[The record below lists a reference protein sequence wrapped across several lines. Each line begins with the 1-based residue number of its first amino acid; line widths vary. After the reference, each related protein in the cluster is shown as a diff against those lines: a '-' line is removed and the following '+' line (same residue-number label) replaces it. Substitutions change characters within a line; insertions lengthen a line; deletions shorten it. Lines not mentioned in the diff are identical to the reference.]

1 MRYVKRM
8 TGTTER
14 LTPQFSSR
22 STRPALSCVAVFAVL
37 GIVAYLPLLLIFI
50 AGMLSDGLSIII
62 ANRDFANY
70 WLAGR
75 MVLAGE
81 QQDLFSQPVYFA
93 HMQALFGSE
102 YPIHNWGYPP
112 HLLLL
117 LWPLGW
123 LGFKSGL
130 VVFLSATFL
139 LFAAAVAVFR
149 REYAPQ
155 SDWRILL
162 LALTGYV
169 LMMVDTAQNGFLT
182 SALLLFGLAWM
193 RRRPVLCG
201 LAFAFL
207 TVKPQLGFLLPVLLL
222 LDRNWRAIGWTA
234 FFVVVL
240 VGLSIALFGLESWT
254 AYFTETVAYQRSV
267 MTNWRGIFLT
277 MMPTVFG
284 SVRAL
289 GFSPTLAY
297 LIQWPVTVTA
307 AIGIVWLLWKET
319 DPLRRI
325 FYLVCGTLVI
335 SPYAFNYDMGALSAV
350 AAILVGSQVL
360 SRSAAIFL
368 GVVAAIAPAVM
379 NLGRAGLPIAPVLLV
394 AALVSLALDGARR
407 ASETPVPG

>member
-1 MRYVKRM
+1 M
-8 TGTTER
+8 
-14 LTPQFSSR
+14 
-22 STRPALSCVAVFAVL
+22 FAVL
-37 GIVAYLPLLLIFI
+37 GIFAYVPALLIFI
-50 AGMLSDGLSIII
+50 KGMHWDGLSIII

-75 MVLAGE
+75 MVLAGQ

-93 HMQALFGSE
+93 HMQALFGSQ

-112 HLLLL
+112 HFLLL

-130 VVFLSATFL
+130 IVFLSATFL
-139 LFAAAVAVFR
+139 LFAAAVVLFR

-182 SALLLFGLAWM
+182 SALLLFGLAAM
-193 RRRPVLCG
+193 RRHPVLSG
-201 LAFAFL
+201 IAFAFL
-207 TVKPQLGFLLPVLLL
+207 TIKPQLGFLLPVLLVF
-222 LDRNWRAIGWTA
+222 DRNWRAIGWTA
-234 FFVVVL
+234 FFCAVL

-254 AYFTETVAYQRSV
+254 AYLTETVAYQRLV
-267 MTNWRGIFLT
+267 MTHWSGIFLA

-289 GFSPTLAY
+289 GFSPALAY
-297 LIQWPVTVTA
+297 AIQWPVTVIA

-319 DPLRRI
+319 DPLRRM
-325 FYLVCGTLVI
+325 FYLVCGTFVI

-350 AAILVGSQVL
+350 TAILVGSQRL
-360 SRSAAIFL
+360 TRPAAIFL
-368 GVVAAIAPAVM
+368 GVAAAIAPAVM
-379 NLGRAGLPIAPVLLV
+379 NLGRAGLPITPVLLM
-394 AALVSLALDGARR
+394 AALLSLALEGARR
-407 ASETPVPG
+407 APETSVPA